1 MGRLHSVLT
10 LSPLKISAG
19 YFTFGVIWIP
29 VTDVVLAT
37 GFASHQ
43 MPTLPG
49 LVKGW
54 TFIGLS
60 TLLIFTLSRV
70 HRQQMVTAQTRVETV
85 NQQLQVLH
93 RVFRHNIRND
103 LNVIKGYT
111 DLVSERV
118 TDEQSQTELETVQ
131 QTATGIITI
140 SEKLGIIE
148 KINPPSSDETA
159 TDLIRL
165 VDDEINHIK
174 RSYPAITITRQMP
187 DQAWINGG
195 ESLRYAIRETLENA
209 VAHHNTSGS
218 NCEIT
223 IAIECDDHDV
233 VLEISDNGPG
243 IPKEELQAL
252 RTQSE
257 TSLSHTSSV
266 GLWLVTWLCKLHNG
280 SSEFTTGGERGT
292 TVFLRFNAATPVQLI
307 DADSE
312 LMDRIDTW
320 KT

>member
-118 TDEQSQTELETVQ
+118 TDEQSANGVRDGPADCDRDHHHQREARNHRKNQSAFLGRDRYRPHQIGGRRNQPHQTIV
-131 QTATGIITI
+131 
-140 SEKLGIIE
+140 
-148 KINPPSSDETA
+148 SSDHDYETDA
-159 TDLIRL
+159 R
-165 VDDEINHIK
+165 
-174 RSYPAITITRQMP
+174 
-187 DQAWINGG
+187 
-195 ESLRYAIRETLENA
+195 
-209 VAHHNTSGS
+209 
-218 NCEIT
+218 
-223 IAIECDDHDV
+223 
-233 VLEISDNGPG
+233 
-243 IPKEELQAL
+243 
-252 RTQSE
+252 
-257 TSLSHTSSV
+257 SSV
-266 GLWLVTWLCKLHNG
+266 DQW
-280 SSEFTTGGERGT
+280 R
-292 TVFLRFNAATPVQLI
+292 
-307 DADSE
+307 
-312 LMDRIDTW
+312 
-320 KT
+320 